1 MDYVAHESLSR
12 VATCRMCLVDVVDAG
27 NGKAISKLQT
37 ACSTPIVEGMKV
49 VTNND
54 KVKTARHSIMEF
66 LLVNHP
72 LDCAICD
79 QSGEC
84 DLQDL
89 TFEYGTGQSIV
100 QHILEFSGSQWCRK
114 INNYEDTQWLFE
126 PNKWYSF
133 SR

>member
-1 MDYVAHESLSR
+1 
-12 VATCRMCLVDVVDAG
+12 MCLVDGVMLATARLV
-27 NGKAISKLQT
+27 SKLQT

-84 DLQDL
+84 DLQDFS
-89 TFEYGTGQSIV
+89 FEYV
-100 QHILEFSGSQWCRK
+100 QV
-114 INNYEDTQWLFE
+114 N
-126 PNKWYSF
+126 P
-133 SR
+133 